1 MRNCAENKPI
11 GMAHRLLPTCVGTPI
26 VIGVLCSAIIGP
38 PARAADSAQELYRD
52 ALAKE
57 HALRETANPPPSD
70 WHAVIRAYE
79 TVVRRYP
86 TSGYSDN
93 ALWQAAGLARD
104 LFAQTGDSRE
114 KDLAARLLRDLVS
127 EYPSSKLVP
136 AAVVD
141 ITSLAGAGLGAAS
154 RPPQATETGSPP
166 PTSRPAAAS
175 SGSPPYAGRT
185 SPGPPASPTRTAP
198 VLVRAI
204 KRVVL
209 PEVLRIIIELDTEVP
224 FHHERIDNPTRV
236 FVDLQGTQLTPAL
249 RDAVLTYDDDI
260 VRQVRIG
267 RHPANTTRIVLD
279 VTNLAGYSFFTLYQP
294 FRLVIDCERTPLSAV
309 AISPPPQ
316 ATSGTKLLPS
326 RPLVPLTRT
335 ASMPVVPTA
344 VIADMTAEELDR
356 VAGASGIPAAPLPAP
371 LPPAANARGGFS
383 MARQLGLGASRIVID
398 PGHGGHDPGALKND
412 ASEAQLVLDIALRLE
427 QLLLKQPGFEV
438 VLTRRTDS
446 YVPLEERTAIANRE
460 GADLFLSI
468 HANASD
474 NAKTRGVET
483 YFLNFAATAYAAA
496 VAARENSTSGRTM
509 SSLPDIVKAITLS
522 NKREESR
529 DFAAMVHRALFQ
541 RLRMAGMR
549 DLGVRQAPFVVL
561 IGAEMP
567 SVLTEVAFLTNR
579 QDQQL
584 LEKSSYR
591 QRIAEAL
598 LNGILRYHQTL
609 KSSKGKLAQQ

>member
-1 MRNCAENKPI
+1 MSTRVAVI
-11 GMAHRLLPTCVGTPI
+11 
-26 VIGVLCSAIIGP
+26 IGVLCSAMAVP

-57 HALRETANPPPSD
+57 YALRESANPPPSD

-79 TVVRRYP
+79 AIVRRYP

-114 KDLAARLLRDLVS
+114 KDLAARLLRNLVS

-141 ITSLAGAGLGAAS
+141 ITSLAGAGLGAVS
-154 RPPQATETGSPP
+154 RPQQAPETASP
-166 PTSRPAAAS
+166 PTSRPTAPPSA
-175 SGSPPYAGRT
+175 SPPSAGRAL
-185 SPGPPASPTRTAP
+185 SGPPASPTRTAP

-204 KRVVL
+204 NRVVL
-209 PEVLRIIIELDTEVP
+209 PEVVRIIVELDTEVP
-224 FHHERIDNPTRV
+224 VHHERIDNPTRV

-249 RDAVLTYDDDI
+249 RDAVLTYKDDI
-260 VRQVRIG
+260 VRQIRIG
-267 RHPANTTRIVLD
+267 RHPAHMTRIVLD
-279 VTNLAGYSFFTLYQP
+279 VTNLARYSFFTLYQP
-294 FRLVIDCERTPLSAV
+294 FRFVIDCERAPLSAV
-309 AISPPPQ
+309 APSPPAQ
-316 ATSGTKLLPS
+316 VTRATKLLPS
-326 RPLVPLTRT
+326 RPLAPLAWT
-335 ASMPVVPTA
+335 ASIPVAPTA
-344 VIADMTAEELDR
+344 VIAAPTGEEPDR
-356 VAGASGIPAAPLPAP
+356 VAEASGIPATPLPAT
-371 LPPAANARGGFS
+371 LPPSANARGGFS
-383 MARQLGLGASRIVID
+383 IARQLGLGASRIVID
-398 PGHGGHDPGALKND
+398 PGHGGHDPGALKSD
-412 ASEAQLVLDIALRLE
+412 TSEAQLVLDIALRLE

-446 YVPLEERTAIANRE
+446 YVSLEERTAIANRE

-468 HANASD
+468 HANASGS
-474 NAKTRGVET
+474 AKTRGVET
-483 YFLNFAATAYAAA
+483 YFLNFATTAEAAA

-529 DFAAMVHRALFQ
+529 DFAAMVQRALFQ
-541 RLRMAGMR
+541 RLRVAGVR

-561 IGAEMP
+561 IGAQMP
-567 SVLTEVAFLTNR
+567 SVLVEVAFLTNR

-584 LEKSSYR
+584 LKKSAYR

-598 LNGILRYHQTL
+598 LSGILRYHQTL
-609 KSSKGKLAQQ
+609 KSSKGELAQQ

>member
-1 MRNCAENKPI
+1 MSTRVAVI
-11 GMAHRLLPTCVGTPI
+11 
-26 VIGVLCSAIIGP
+26 IGVLCSAMAVP
-38 PARAADSAQELYRD
+38 SARAADSAQELYRD
-52 ALAKE
+52 ALVKE
-57 HALRETANPPPSD
+57 HALREAANPPPSD

-79 TVVRRYP
+79 AVVRRYP

-114 KDLAARLLRDLVS
+114 KDLAARLLRNLVT

-141 ITSLAGAGLGAAS
+141 ITSLAGAGLGAVS
-154 RPPQATETGSPP
+154 HPQQAPETASPP
-166 PTSRPAAAS
+166 PTSKPTAAS
-175 SGSPPYAGRT
+175 SASPPSAGRVL
-185 SPGPPASPTRTAP
+185 SGPPASPTRTAP
-198 VLVRAI
+198 VLVRTI
-204 KRVVL
+204 NRVVL
-209 PEVLRIIIELDTEVP
+209 PEVVRIIVELDTEVP
-224 FHHERIDNPTRV
+224 FHHERIDNPPRV

-249 RDAVLTYDDDI
+249 RDAVLTYKDDI
-260 VRQVRIG
+260 VRQIRIG
-267 RHPANTTRIVLD
+267 RHPAHTTRIVLD
-279 VTNLAGYSFFTLYQP
+279 VTNLARYSFFTLYQP
-294 FRLVIDCERTPLSAV
+294 FRLVIDCERAPLSAV
-309 AISPPPQ
+309 APSPPTQ
-316 ATSGTKLLPS
+316 VTSAPKLLPS
-326 RPLVPLTRT
+326 RPVVPLTWT

-344 VIADMTAEELDR
+344 AIAAPADEEPGR
-356 VAGASGIPAAPLPAP
+356 VAEASGLPATPLPAT
-371 LPPAANARGGFS
+371 LPPSANARGGFS
-383 MARQLGLGASRIVID
+383 IARQLGLGASRIVID
-398 PGHGGHDPGALKND
+398 PGHGGHDPGALKNA

-446 YVPLEERTAIANRE
+446 YVSLEERTAIANRE

-468 HANASD
+468 HANASG

-483 YFLNFAATAYAAA
+483 YFLNFAATAEAAA

-522 NKREESR
+522 SKREESR
-529 DFAAMVHRALFQ
+529 DFAAMVQRALFQ
-541 RLRMAGMR
+541 RLRMAGVH

-561 IGAEMP
+561 IGAQMP
-567 SVLTEVAFLTNR
+567 SVLAEVAFLTNR

-584 LEKSSYR
+584 LQKSAYR